1 MVSLGG
7 AKGAVRSLRLTLWP
21 LRSVF
26 AEGGL
31 DVGFLGNAKTFFS
44 SIERRWQRWA
54 GERVFQCGDGY
65 SRGVAGG
72 GKAAL
77 ADDAGSDG
85 VRCRGCWDAGG
96 GCAEWSE
103 VGGACTWRGDGCC
116 GRGVACGGEA
126 VGCGDKGDGAG
137 ESVATAWGFEP
148 AGACW
153 YTRKRLFDGVVPA
166 EAVWDARLV
175 GAVAQLGERL
185 VRNEEVSGSIPLSST
200 K

>member
-96 GCAEWSE
+96 GCAEWS
-103 VGGACTWRGDGCC
+103 
-116 GRGVACGGEA
+116 
-126 VGCGDKGDGAG
+126 
-137 ESVATAWGFEP
+137 
-148 AGACW
+148 
-153 YTRKRLFDGVVPA
+153 
-166 EAVWDARLV
+166 
-175 GAVAQLGERL
+175 
-185 VRNEEVSGSIPLSST
+185 
-200 K
+200 